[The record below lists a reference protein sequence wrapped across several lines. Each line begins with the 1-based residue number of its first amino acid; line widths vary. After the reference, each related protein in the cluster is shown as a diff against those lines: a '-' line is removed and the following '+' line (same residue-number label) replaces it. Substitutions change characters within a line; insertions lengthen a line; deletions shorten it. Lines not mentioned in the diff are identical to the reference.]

1 MLLLGQETDQLV
13 DHMKSSSQDI
23 SRTSSRIVA
32 GTTPLQISDHKFIKI
47 AI

>member
-23 SRTSSRIVA
+23 SRDSSRIVA
-32 GTTPLQISDHKFIKI
+32 STTPLQISDHKFIEI